1 MVRMLQDNGYNPI
14 VFDNLCTGKRSAV
27 SKGVPFIKGDLRKP
41 QDIKKIFSEYK
52 IDAITHFA
60 ALIVVP
66 ESVVYPMKY
75 YENNVMGSYNLI
87 KASIEHKMRKF
98 IFSSTA
104 AVYGSPAKMP
114 VTEDVPRLPENPYG
128 TTKMIVEDILK
139 DASHA
144 YDFAYV
150 ALRYFNV
157 DGAHP
162 SGELGRT
169 SHLERTH
176 LIPNVFMAIKR
187 EKKDLTIFGEDY
199 PTKDG
204 TCVRDYIHV
213 QDLCRAHLLALEYL
227 EKGMTSAVFNLGNG
241 NGYSV
246 KEVVDTVEKVTGE
259 KVPVK
264 MGPRRPGDSA
274 CIVASH
280 EKAKKMLGWEPEF
293 GIEDIVSSA
302 WKRELKMKK

>member
-1 MVRMLQDNGYNPI
+1 MKNAKKKNILVTGGAGYIGSHMVRMLQDNGYNPI

-162 SGELGRT
+162 SGVAAEG
-169 SHLERTH
+169 
-176 LIPNVFMAIKR
+176 
-187 EKKDLTIFGEDY
+187 
-199 PTKDG
+199 
-204 TCVRDYIHV
+204 
-213 QDLCRAHLLALEYL
+213 
-227 EKGMTSAVFNLGNG
+227 
-241 NGYSV
+241 
-246 KEVVDTVEKVTGE
+246 
-259 KVPVK
+259 
-264 MGPRRPGDSA
+264 PGDVADLVVEFQSLDLDR
-274 CIVASH
+274 IVAGGHLFHLCGDPPDRH
-280 EKAKKMLGWEPEF
+280 EDLAHHQNHVEGGHRHQHDP
-293 GIEDIVSSA
+293 GDRVGQ
-302 WKRELKMKK
+302 